1 VGLDQPAPHR
11 WPGPAGPDRGS
22 PVPGGDAPRLERLAR
37 GALALEEGT
46 SWQPAAGPTL
56 AEMFVFEGRRAEL
69 EVARLVVEQD
79 LRDDED
85 VDWEDVEEEQLEPEP
100 AAEIP
105 TPVGVSAEEPVPQ
118 LEVEELP
125 QAVNGDRRPIG
136 YVREDGQLV
145 ERWAEPPS
153 SLPSAPPRRPRR
165 RRRR

>member
-1 VGLDQPAPHR
+1 
-11 WPGPAGPDRGS
+11 
-22 PVPGGDAPRLERLAR
+22 
-37 GALALEEGT
+37 
-46 SWQPAAGPTL
+46 
-56 AEMFVFEGRRAEL
+56 MFVFEGRRAEL